1 MSFKEKDYQ
10 QSFIDPKTKILSF
23 LNEMRTLLDNHK
35 VKLYV
40 TDCEIYIDGIG
51 FVGNIEDNI
60 ETLDIVD
67 GEEILYTS
75 S

>member
-1 MSFKEKDYQ
+1 MSFIEKDYQ

-23 LNEMRTLLDNHK
+23 LNEMRTLLDKHK
-35 VKLYV
+35 VKIY
-40 TDCEIYIDGIG
+40 TANCEVYIDGLGFIG
-51 FVGNIEDNI
+51 KVEDNI

-75 S
+75 Q